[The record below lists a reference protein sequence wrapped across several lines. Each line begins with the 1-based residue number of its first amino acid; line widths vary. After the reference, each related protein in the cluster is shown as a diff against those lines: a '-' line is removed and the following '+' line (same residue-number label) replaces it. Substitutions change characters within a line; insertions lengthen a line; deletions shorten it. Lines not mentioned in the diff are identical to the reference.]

1 MKEILKVRNL
11 SKKFNGHLV
20 VNSLNMTV
28 YEGDIFGFL
37 GPNGAGKTT
46 TIRMI
51 LSLIK
56 CNSGE
61 VYINGVSIK
70 ENYKEAIAQISA
82 MVESPRFYENLTA
95 YENLKIIKNFH
106 KNVEE
111 ERISEVIVRVGLK
124 DHIDRKFKEFSL
136 GMKQK
141 LGLAAAL
148 LTKPKLIILDEPTN
162 GLDPQGIIEFREL
175 INDLS
180 KNEKITFF
188 ISSHLL
194 SEVELMCNRVA
205 IISKGRVVIQG
216 AVEELLTSKK
226 DIYEFRVNDKE
237 GAKELIDNI
246 EEVKFNG
253 FSEKG
258 IAIELNNKEPWVINK
273 ILVEGNI
280 KVNGINRI
288 NKSLEEYFVETIE
301 GGK

>member
-11 SKKFNGHLV
+11 SKKFNGHLI

-28 YEGDIFGFL
+28 YEGDVFGFL

-70 ENYKEAIAQISA
+70 DNYKEAISEVAAI
-82 MVESPRFYENLTA
+82 VENPKFYDNLTC
-95 YENLKIIKNFH
+95 YDNLKIIKNFH
-106 KNVEE
+106 KGVAE
-111 ERISEVIVRVGLK
+111 ERILEVLSMVGLK
-124 DHIDRKFKEFSL
+124 DSVKRKFKELSL
-136 GMKQK
+136 GMKQR
-141 LGLAAAL
+141 LGIAAAL
-148 LTKPKLIILDEPTN
+148 LHKPKLIILDEPTN
-162 GLDPQGIIEFREL
+162 GLDPQGIIEVREL
-175 INDLS
+175 ISYLAE
-180 KNEKITFF
+180 NERITFF

-194 SEVELMCNRVA
+194 HEIELMCNRVA

-216 AVEELLTSKK
+216 AVEELLTFNKN
-226 DIYEFRVNDKE
+226 IYEFKIDDKE
-237 GAKELIDNI
+237 MAKVIIENVNGA
-246 EEVKFNG
+246 KFNG
-253 FSEKG
+253 FSERG
-258 IAIELNNKEPWVINK
+258 IAIELNNKEPWEINK
-273 ILVEGNI
+273 ALIEKDI

-301 GGK
+301 GVK